1 MPQLAQSPSY
11 TIKENTIS
19 DEIEFGKIDANSGCS
34 LPAQPTGT
42 TTGPIGY
49 DPTNI
54 CSINEGAKVEIIDY
68 VYKIGPTTIPE
79 IDVKLL
85 PDTLKDNI
93 AACDVEGGTCS
104 FIGYDFETGNATR
117 KPTTPYIVSTQ
128 TTLSTN
134 QAVLSKPVGTSIAFI
149 KIINGGSGYSSSS
162 LPNISIIPAD
172 PRVPL
177 TVTATATAIVT
188 EGIVTR
194 VTLTNAGSGYMETPT
209 VAIDAPPSGG
219 QQAVLSAELLKVPLL
234 IKPPGYKFYTEPLTG
249 TPIGNST
256 EQSVDLCAKR
266 CNDNASCKGF
276 NYNAIDKS
284 CRLYNAASVEIGPTY
299 VQEDGASAFISEKY
313 VSQAHGDEQIGVIKT
328 DISSLKYR
336 PADFSNQGSYCQDIQ
351 QCNTDIKSLVND
363 SSVQSF
369 STDDIK
375 SCQYCPIRGFNRG
388 AGTITVTNEIGNPET
403 VANNSAAI
411 QKLSFTK
418 SDTAQTYRPI
428 HGVFSIAKWV
438 NDSFD
443 IIPPQV
449 VFVSSLGGV
458 VNNKNGT
465 LNRNLWF
472 DTSRY
477 VNRYDLGSGHW
488 RDSFSEYVYLQ
499 NTVNNDKD
507 SFVVTPVDYV
517 NNGYIFMTFD
527 GGHVNSKRSEASTQ
541 SVRCTDPILRAAPG
555 DPCPGDE
562 TITYTCSGG
571 GKIYSHKT
579 TGNYCAGV
587 FKEPLPPKYSEKYNK
602 AIYILTPAGTIHDF
616 FFPAFLSSKTYYHDT
631 EADIYYKISSSA
643 PGFTQDFLTIVGSP
657 ELQGSGQNN
666 TYTVT
671 LEGSVPLDAG
681 DVVFIEIFNE
691 PFTVTVVAGN
701 NVTLSCDIQDEHT
714 ATIPNGTRISWFFKK
729 KKFDPSHDNIMFK
742 WYQEKETWTEIQSF
756 GDLFSMCI
764 DDGMME
770 DPYAALNVFRTL
782 PNTQISQ
789 TGITWTNT
797 EWQSGN
803 GGRQGCDKGC
813 STGYLLYSCYVR
825 AGVLYNSCDT
835 KAGAVLEE
843 TACSGTFKV
852 CVPGL
857 QTQLNTLAKQ
867 YTGLTAVDNV
877 ITSKTDNRV
886 TALTVTSSPN
896 YASPNSITMSTTYIR
911 NSTPVSISSSD
922 LLDFPTWMRSRLASS
937 TALSAQ
943 VSAICDPGYGR
954 VTLNQVHL
962 CDRCPA
968 GTYSPGGIS
977 SCVECPSGTY
987 CPQGSHVNTTQ
998 CLPGYFCDTP
1008 ASQLQCP
1015 LGSYC
1020 PEGSTAPIDCKDAVV
1035 SESTVTTTLRRAI
1048 PVSRSA
1054 VTSLTGVEL
1063 QTSAAML
1070 VQPKYIISI
1079 PGILTAL
1086 KAISS
1091 SEYDLVKQM
1100 SWSSV
1105 IPVGTTVKI
1114 QTKALYCPVG
1124 SDSPGFCPAG
1134 SRCPD
1139 PTTKL
1144 FCNIGKFCV
1153 AGVYEGEQ
1161 CPPGQF
1167 YYPPDLTTINELSV
1181 GQELTTYDGVPE
1193 GAQCHY
1199 CPLDAPN
1206 PTSDKG
1212 GCVCTDTNKTWS
1224 RVENRCIHNCP
1235 VGQEYNLNASVCQSC
1250 PTGTYMN
1257 IQAAGQVS
1265 SCKACA
1271 TNFRSTVNTPLSDGC
1286 TCSTTR
1292 ADGSVLTNG
1301 TTEWVPRWNRCR
1313 VKCNSG
1319 YRPFFSECYPEK
1331 KDATLNYEPSCPD
1344 TDVMKTEYNGTKMCR
1359 TCSMAASFAILPT
1372 NSYSYKY
1379 SWPNGVGPTFT
1390 LDRENYRCNYSY
1402 NRQTCST
1409 GKSGQYYCAGPE
1421 RIDTY
1426 TSASP
1431 YCPPGSTSITIL
1443 PPVCGFSETT
1453 NPDYYTC
1460 GTQVTID
1467 NVDSSIY
1474 DNTPTYDATLGKFV
1488 CNMLPLKKLPSAS
1501 LWGQNGVLDD
1511 SVASDCA
1518 DITDP
1523 NCQIPSDLAA
1533 ELTKDYSAAIQLRSA
1548 PVNGTGT
1555 ERTGTKGQDDD
1566 AFTVQ
1571 SCPAGFIYECPD
1583 NSIAPGGGCAGGL
1596 RKTIQSCPAGYY
1608 CPGQGEKIQCP
1619 AGTYCSGGNA
1629 KPIGCTSG
1637 KFCPKGSTSEKDEDC
1652 PMGYYCPTP
1661 AEKIPC
1667 KPGTY
1672 SSSSSQTSIT
1682 ACTPCGAGYYCP
1694 EGAVGLSNCGIGKYC
1709 PAGSGQEKECPE
1721 GYYCHLQNT
1730 ETPLK
1735 CPRGVACPEGTSTNY
1750 SLQCTGANQRP
1761 NLTYTAC
1768 VTCQPPP
1775 PGAVYKNTSDCDTV
1789 MCDGRTQPN
1798 DTKTECVACP
1808 TRKDGY
1814 IWGSKKGCK
1823 EIQCPIGTIPSISGT
1838 TCKPV

>member
-1 MPQLAQSPSY
+1 MVPAYIGPADP
-11 TIKENTIS
+11 IKKNTIS
-19 DEIEFGKIDANSGCS
+19 EQIIFNEIPANSSCN
-34 LPAQPTGT
+34 LPTQPPGSTIPPTGF
-42 TTGPIGY
+42 
-49 DPTNI
+49 DNTNI
-54 CSINEGAKVEIIDY
+54 CSIQSGSSAGIIDY
-68 VYKIGPTTIPE
+68 VYTFGPTELPD
-79 IDVKLL
+79 IDVTLL
-85 PDTLKDNI
+85 PETLKDNM

-104 FIGYDFETGNATR
+104 FIGYDFETDNATR
-117 KPTTPYIVSTQ
+117 KSTTPYIVSTQ

-134 QAVLSKPVGTSIAFI
+134 QAVLSKPVGTSVAFI

-209 VAIDAPPSGG
+209 VAIAAPPPGG

-234 IKPPGYKFYTEPLTG
+234 IKPPGYKFFMETLTG

-313 VSQAHGDEQIGVIKT
+313 VSQAYGDEQIGVIKT
-328 DISSLKYR
+328 DMNSAKYR

-449 VFVSSLGGV
+449 VFVSRLGGV
-458 VNNKNGT
+458 VNNENGT
-465 LNRNLWF
+465 LNKNLWF

-477 VNRYDLGSGHW
+477 ESSTRYSGIW
-488 RDSFSEYVYLQ
+488 TDSFSDYVYLS
-499 NTVNNDKD
+499 NMVNNDTEGP
-507 SFVVTPVDYV
+507 FVVTPVDYV
-517 NNGYIFMTFD
+517 NNGYIFMTN
-527 GGHVNSKRSEASTQ
+527 GGHVNSKRTGASSR
-541 SVRCTDPILRAAPG
+541 SVKCRSGNSAAPG
-555 DPCPGDE
+555 DPCTNGE
-562 TITYTCSGG
+562 VITYTCSGG
-571 GKIYSHKT
+571 GKYHSDWT
-579 TGNYCAGV
+579 ASNDCAGV

-602 AIYILTPAGTIHDF
+602 AIYILTPAGTIYDF
-616 FFPAFLSSKTYYHDT
+616 FKDFLSSTTYYHDT

-643 PGFTQDFLTIVGSP
+643 PGFTQDFLTIVNIP
-657 ELQGSGQNN
+657 QLQSSGQNN

-691 PFTVTVVAGN
+691 PFTVTVVAAN
-701 NVTLSCDIQDEHT
+701 DVTLSCDIQDEHT
-714 ATIPNGTRISWFFKK
+714 ETIPNGTRISWFFKK

-770 DPYAALNVFRTL
+770 DPYAGLNVFRTL

-803 GGRQGCDKGC
+803 GGRQGCNIGC
-813 STGYLLYSCYVR
+813 STGYLLYNCYVK

-835 KAGAVLEE
+835 TAGAVLEE

-857 QTQLNTLAKQ
+857 QTQMNTLAKQ

-1048 PVSRSA
+1048 PVSISA

-1063 QTSAAML
+1063 QISAAML

-1100 SWSSV
+1100 SWSSA
-1105 IPVGTTVKI
+1105 IPIGTTVKI

-1224 RVENRCIHNCP
+1224 RVENRCIHMCG

-1250 PTGTYMN
+1250 SGNTYMD

-1271 TNFRSTVNTPLSDGC
+1271 TNFRSTANTPLSDGC

-1313 VKCNSG
+1313 VKCDQG
-1319 YRPFFSECYPEK
+1319 YRPFFSECYTEK
-1331 KDATLNYEPSCPD
+1331 KDATRLTFLYTKSDTDTFASCPF
-1344 TDVMKTEYNGTKMCR
+1344 TDKPMNGVCYTCATITATLPNNTTTKDCDFFGS
-1359 TCSMAASFAILPT
+1359 CSET
-1372 NSYSYKY
+1372 NITY
-1379 SWPNGVGPTFT
+1379 SWPNGVGPEKIMTR
-1390 LDRENYRCNYSY
+1390 DGQCMYSY
-1402 NRQTCST
+1402 TRTEQYVGYTVYAPVST
-1409 GKSGQYYCAGPE
+1409 QIDVYSSIQQRCPSCFTKYAGICVFSG
-1421 RIDTY
+1421 
-1426 TSASP
+1426 
-1431 YCPPGSTSITIL
+1431 
-1443 PPVCGFSETT
+1443 TT
-1453 NPDYYTC
+1453 DPDCYTC

-1467 NVDSSIY
+1467 NVDRSIY
-1474 DNTPTYDATLGKFV
+1474 DNTPTYDATLGKMV

-1523 NCQIPSDLAA
+1523 NCQIPSELAA
-1533 ELTKDYSAAIQLRSA
+1533 ELTADYSAAIQLRSA
-1548 PVNGTGT
+1548 PVNGTV
-1555 ERTGTKGQDDD
+1555 RTGTKGQDDD
-1566 AFTVQ
+1566 AFTDQ
-1571 SCPAGFIYECPD
+1571 SCPAGFIC
-1583 NSIAPGGGCAGGL
+1583 SSG
-1596 RKTIQSCPAGYY
+1596 TIQSCTAGYY

-1637 KFCPKGSTSEKDEDC
+1637 KFCPKGSTSESDQDKDC
-1652 PMGYYCPTP
+1652 PMGHYCPTP
-1661 AEKIPC
+1661 AEIIRC

-1672 SSSSSQTSIT
+1672 SSLLSQTSIT

-1735 CPRGVACPEGTSTNY
+1735 CPRGVSCPAGTSTNY

-1775 PGAVYKNTSDCDTV
+1775 PGAVYKNTSVCDTV

-1808 TRKDGY
+1808 ARKDGY